1 MFDCCPR
8 FRLASPLVLF
18 LALGLVACADEVT
31 SQEPAPS
38 APSSTSSAT
47 DETLAVIDGVAIT
60 RADLEAAIGDQLSTL
75 EYQYGSQLYS
85 LLDAGLRE
93 VVRERLM
100 DAEAAARGVTLEEL
114 MSSEIDAKV
123 SVTEADVE
131 AWYVANQARLQG
143 RPLAALRVPIR
154 QFLVDEQRD
163 RLLGEFTD
171 GLADGRE
178 VEILLEPYRVDFDN
192 DNHPAYGPA
201 DAPVTV
207 VEFSDFECPYCSGFT
222 TTLDQLKAEYEG
234 KVRLVYWQLP
244 LSQIHA
250 NAQKAA
256 EASLCAEDQNM
267 FWELHDA
274 MFAEQSMLSVADL
287 KRKAGRLGLD
297 QATFD
302 ACLDSGEHA
311 PRVAADVRM
320 AERLGI
326 SGTPAVFV
334 NGRPVEGGA
343 IPLDMLVEIVEDEL
357 ARSGR

>member
-1 MFDCCPR
+1 M
-8 FRLASPLVLF
+8 
-18 LALGLVACADEVT
+18 G
-31 SQEPAPS
+31 
-38 APSSTSSAT
+38 
-47 DETLAVIDGVAIT
+47 
-60 RADLEAAIGDQLSTL
+60 
-75 EYQYGSQLYS
+75 
-85 LLDAGLRE
+85 
-93 VVRERLM
+93 
-100 DAEAAARGVTLEEL
+100 
-114 MSSEIDAKV
+114 SEIDANI

-154 QFLVDEQRD
+154 QFLVDEQRE
-163 RLLGEFTD
+163 RLLGEFTA
-171 GLADGRE
+171 GLENGRE
-178 VEILLEPYRVDFDN
+178 VEIFLEPYRVEFDN
-192 DNHPAYGPA
+192 DNHPAYGPE

-222 TTLDQLKAEYEG
+222 ATLDQLKADYGG

-256 EASLCAEDQNM
+256 EASLCADDQNM

-274 MFAEQSMLSVADL
+274 MFAEQGMLSVADL

-297 QATFD
+297 QAAFD
-302 ACLDSGEHA
+302 SCLDSGENA

-343 IPLDMLVEIVEDEL
+343 VPLEMLVEVIEDEL